1 MIQIYRILFLL
12 AIFFTLPLKAA
23 ELYQS
28 ALPVRCLAMGGT
40 CIAQTR
46 GAQALFVNPAALAR
60 IEGFDFFLAQVQ
72 AGVSKDSERFLKQAE
87 GNGTN
92 LTLADV
98 SGLYGKTLAA
108 EVTARTS
115 LVMPYFG
122 AGAYSQNYMVETF
135 SNPTFPTFNVNFISD
150 YGYTFAGAIPV
161 GPATSFGVAGRHV
174 KRWGGQKDI
183 NVTDLVGT
191 TDRDVINQ
199 QFQDHGVGNALDLS
213 FVTTLPVNL
222 KPTLAVVWQD
232 VGSTRFEMSSG
243 TQAPPAQKDNL
254 TFGTS
259 IEHEF
264 AGATFTHALE
274 YKFITTENETFSKKI
289 HLGTEASW
297 GLIDLRAG
305 VGQGYVSYG
314 AGIDLWLI
322 KADVAFYS
330 TELGTYAGQTRSDRY
345 QASITINLDFDQSFK
360 LDFEGKKRRL
370 KQRR

>member
-1 MIQIYRILFLL
+1 MINFYKLVFS
-12 AIFFTLPLKAA
+12 FFTLFALSVEAA
-23 ELYQS
+23 ELYQA

-40 CIAQTR
+40 CISHTK

-60 IEGFDFFLAQVQ
+60 IDGFDFIAGQVQ
-72 AGVSKDSERFLKQAE
+72 AGVSKDAEKFLNQAQ
-87 GNGTN
+87 GSGTN

-108 EVTARTS
+108 DVSARS
-115 LVMPYFG
+115 GLAMPYFG
-122 AGAYSQNYMVETF
+122 VGAYSQNYIVETF

-150 YGYTFAGAIPV
+150 YGYTIAGAIPL
-161 GPATSFGVAGRHV
+161 GPMTSFGIVGRHV
-174 KRWGGQKDI
+174 KRWGGVKDI

-191 TDRDVINQ
+191 TDRDLINQ
-199 QFQDHGVGNALDLS
+199 QFQDRGVGNALDLS
-213 FVTTLPVNL
+213 FISTFPSSL

-243 TQAPPAQKDNL
+243 TQAPPSQKDNL
-254 TFGTS
+254 TLGGS

-264 AGATFTHALE
+264 AYATFTHAIE
-274 YKFITTENETFSKKI
+274 YKYITTENETFSKKL
-289 HLGTEASW
+289 HVGTEASW

-305 VGQGYVSYG
+305 VGQGYISYG
-314 AGIDLWLI
+314 VGIDLWLI

-330 TELGTYAGQTRSDRY
+330 TELGTYSGQTQSERY
-345 QASITINLDFDQSFK
+345 QGSITINFDFDQSFK
-360 LDFEGKKRRL
+360 LNLEGKKRRL